1 MYIQITDGELTAW
14 GAYKFDGYTKF
25 VAVDYEDYTQNPNKY
40 IFDGADIVVNPN
52 YEKEQKEKEEELFNA
67 SFFKTSLGYVRRSVT
82 MKTGA
87 VKDFLA
93 DILPVL
99 EVGVP
104 ILTYTSDLEQKKVA
118 VTEQFLA
125 ECKAQILTDFYGD

>member
-1 MYIQITDGELTAW
+1 MYIQIDNGKLVAW
-14 GAYKFDGYTKF
+14 GEYKFDGYTKY
-25 VAVDYEDYTQNPNKY
+25 VAVDYEDYTNNPDKY
-40 IFDGADIVVNPN
+40 IFDGEDIVVNPN

-104 ILTYTSDLEQKKVA
+104 ILTYTRELEQKKVA

>member
-14 GAYKFDGYTKF
+14 GTYKFDGYTKF

-40 IFDGADIVVNPN
+40 IFDGEDIVANPN

-104 ILTYTSDLEQKKVA
+104 ILTYSKDLEQKRVK
-118 VTEQFLA
+118 VTEQFLQ
-125 ECKAQILTDFYGD
+125 ECKNQILIDFYGV

>member
-1 MYIQITDGELTAW
+1 MYIQIDNGKLVAW
-14 GAYKFDGYTKF
+14 GEYKFDGYTKF

-40 IFDGADIVVNPN
+40 IFDGEDIVVNPN

-82 MKTGA
+82 MKTGET
-87 VKDFLA
+87 KDFLA

-104 ILTYTSDLEQKKVA
+104 ILTYTKNLKQNKVN
-118 VTEQFLA
+118 VTSEFLQ
-125 ECKAQILTDFYGD
+125 ECKAQILTDFYGV

>member
-1 MYIQITDGELTAW
+1 
-14 GAYKFDGYTKF
+14 
-25 VAVDYEDYTQNPNKY
+25 
-40 IFDGADIVVNPN
+40 
-52 YEKEQKEKEEELFNA
+52 
-67 SFFKTSLGYVRRSVT
+67 

-104 ILTYTSDLEQKKVA
+104 ILTYSKDLEQKRVK
-118 VTEQFLA
+118 VTEQFLQ
-125 ECKAQILTDFYGD
+125 ECKNQILIDFYGV